1 MKEGVLGE
9 RKMEGKKG
17 KKPEEKMEGGR
28 LLLGNKGGKMRENEG
43 ELGSSGCGAMCGAKN
58 EEEWE
63 KSGSRL

>member
-43 ELGSSGCGAMCGAKN
+43 ELGIL
-58 EEEWE
+58 
-63 KSGSRL
+63 RP

>member
-1 MKEGVLGE
+1 
-9 RKMEGKKG
+9 
-17 KKPEEKMEGGR
+17 MEGGR

-43 ELGSSGCGAMCGAKN
+43 DLGSSGRGAVCGVKN